1 MLTLYVTSGCRLSTV
16 RTLIFQTLSRSVHV
30 ESELGLVHMP
40 LAGYASTA
48 SIVGLVQRLS
58 AGLSIQFINIF
69 FFETKFAQ
77 FVQNWL

>member
-1 MLTLYVTSGCRLSTV
+1 
-16 RTLIFQTLSRSVHV
+16 
-30 ESELGLVHMP
+30 MP